1 MIAWTKARF
10 FFLKKN
16 KTKKNWNPN
25 LPPPKLLSN
34 KIFPFYITAYHMD
47 SPTEKKTKAKSQRPS
62 SPLSSHKHTPFG
74 LQDIKTVCVKLSFIV
89 TKSQVIAC
97 ISDCLF

>member
-47 SPTEKKTKAKSQRPS
+47 SPTEKKQKQKANVHPLPS
-62 SPLSSHKHTPFG
+62 LPTNTHLLVFRIS
-74 LQDIKTVCVKLSFIV
+74 KLYV
-89 TKSQVIAC
+89 
-97 ISDCLF
+97 LNYHLL